1 MARRTTTATRTKK
14 AAEEKPRYKCRDCIH
29 SYDWSGRAYDGSLML
44 CRCRHDKK
52 SQCGRAYDGS
62 LMLCRCRHDKKSQCG
77 RFCKFL
83 SDPQCEHFVKREG
96 ADHGKPE

>member
-52 SQCGRAYDGS
+52 SQCGR
-62 LMLCRCRHDKKSQCG
+62 
-77 RFCKFL
+77 FCKFL